1 MISRLK
7 PDSATTVGLLTAAGV
22 YLIYQNALPNVTD
35 ILAAD
40 PHDDTVEKARRM
52 AAIKSAA
59 LVGLVFLISKDYNS
73 YIISGGALVGL
84 DYLHKHANAVNPAT
98 NKLDDSPSGTSIAPA
113 VTYPMPSYE
122 DVA

>member
-1 MISRLK
+1 MLSRLK

-22 YLIYQNALPNVTD
+22 YLIYQNSLPSVTD
-35 ILAAD
+35 ILSAD

-59 LVGLVFLISKDYNS
+59 LIGVVFLVSRDYNS
-73 YIISGGALVGL
+73 YIISGASLIGL

-98 NKLDDSPSGTSIAPA
+98 NKLDVSPSDNSIAPPT
-113 VTYPMPSYE
+113 TYPLPQYE